1 MPTFSSV
8 ARQKKIVP
16 KAVPRRNVQRH
27 ANKAPVPVEALT
39 PESQPQSPTLPAQ
52 DGLRDTTEASLVQ
65 PLAVEEQ
72 QGSVLTPPTTN
83 GEANTPT
90 PSQAEEEQNTVPSVS
105 TTRENRLSR
114 EVAVEKPQKE
124 QFIAN
129 KRSAKAAGL
138 NTQDAG
144 PAAGP
149 VDPASSQL
157 PAKRPSKRRKKAPQ
171 GAPAYLLSKES
182 TIPQAS
188 PSAESTTRRES
199 SRLSQSDTE
208 DTDALLQR
216 SRAQAN
222 AVSNLAHTIE
232 TRNTRSRSRQT
243 TVAPDVDDAG
253 NRSSETPLSRRAAS
267 RGQAIAQVAEAIV
280 EDAVSRGRKRK
291 KKGPTPEDAEAYE
304 IDPGT
309 TTMND
314 LTKDRKLGKQS
325 NMGKRLEAEWPE
337 ISERWNDRARIN
349 RERIKEGGG
358 KAGIDTSAA
367 EAVAQNLDPEMLIL
381 DGQIVST
388 GPRELDFSRAAEAVQ
403 ENVEAKSDEP
413 IYQYVNSNRVGKYAG
428 LRNAGKSWGEDDEE
442 LFYRGLRMF
451 GTDFEMI
458 ASLFQGVKSRK
469 DIKNHYVR
477 EERYNLAKVMEQ
489 RGKGNKE
496 QITLPEYHEAVGH
509 SEFIQLKDFEAELA
523 AEEKRLRDE
532 AEEARI
538 DYRPEEADVAI
549 PSTEVDAE
557 GNEVIHEHAE
567 QPPVEPETAAQAAAR
582 RVVESIGH
590 PKQKRQTTQRKAR
603 DTSSRAPKGGKKVRK
618 PVEGVEERIGTIDEV
633 GR

>member
-39 PESQPQSPTLPAQ
+39 PDSQPQSPFLSAQDETGDPAQ
-52 DGLRDTTEASLVQ
+52 PNPVQ
-65 PLAVEEQ
+65 PLAVEQ
-72 QGSVLTPPTTN
+72 QGFVLTPPTTT

-90 PSQAEEEQNTVPSVS
+90 PSQAEEQQTTVPSVS
-105 TTRENRLSR
+105 STRENRVGGER
-114 EVAVEKPQKE
+114 GVENTPKE
-124 QFIAN
+124 QSIAN
-129 KRSAKAAGL
+129 KRSATAAGL

-144 PAAGP
+144 SASGP
-149 VDPASSQL
+149 VDAVSSQA

-232 TRNTRSRSRQT
+232 ARNTRSRSRQT
-243 TVAPDVDDAG
+243 TVVPDVDDDG

-291 KKGPTPEDAEAYE
+291 RKAPTPEDAEAYE

-314 LTKDRKLGKQS
+314 LTKDRKLGKRS

-349 RERIKEGGG
+349 RERIKEGG
-358 KAGIDTSAA
+358 KPGIDTSVA
-367 EAVAQNLDPEMLIL
+367 EAVVQNMDPEMLIL

-388 GPRELDFSRAAEAVQ
+388 GPRELNFSNAMEAVQ
-403 ENVEAKSDEP
+403 ENVDIKSDEP

-458 ASLFQGVKSRK
+458 ASLFQGAKSRK

-557 GNEVIHEHAE
+557 GNEVVHEDAE
-567 QPPVEPETAAQAAAR
+567 QPPVEPETAAQAAAP
-582 RVVESIGH
+582 RVVESIGQ
-590 PKQKRQTTQRKAR
+590 PKQKRQPNPRKAR
-603 DTSSRAPKGGKKVRK
+603 DTSSRAPKGGKKARK
-618 PVEGVEERIGTIDEV
+618 PVEGVEERIGNIDEV
-633 GR
+633 DR